1 MILGFLFF
9 IQTFWSIGKRLA
21 LKSIGAKYIYFIII
35 IIYYNSAIICC
46 IRGRNQ
52 GCIKLYSGLAFA
64 TEFMA
69 AIRNIYDAT
78 RLLPQREK
86 NKSRETDPTFKST
99 FIPGNHKLISIMA
112 RRKAYTRMD
121 WMVQMDLSTPRN
133 WKVLHR
139 GGLIK
144 ELPISN
150 EWPWNW

>member
-9 IQTFWSIGKRLA
+9 IQTFWSIVKRLA
-21 LKSIGAKYIYFIII
+21 LKSIGAKYIYFII

-52 GCIKLYSGLAFA
+52 GCIKLYSGLAFV

-78 RLLPQREK
+78 RLLPQKEK

-99 FIPGNHKLISIMA
+99 FIT
-112 RRKAYTRMD
+112 RK
-121 WMVQMDLSTPRN
+121 P
-133 WKVLHR
+133 
-139 GGLIK
+139 
-144 ELPISN
+144 
-150 EWPWNW
+150 

>member
-1 MILGFLFF
+1 M
-9 IQTFWSIGKRLA
+9 
-21 LKSIGAKYIYFIII
+21 
-35 IIYYNSAIICC
+35 
-46 IRGRNQ
+46 
-52 GCIKLYSGLAFA
+52 YSGLAFA

-133 WKVLHR
+133 
-139 GGLIK
+139 
-144 ELPISN
+144 
-150 EWPWNW
+150 